1 MKREMLPRLHEGR
14 GWRWVALALLV
25 AAHVQGGLDK
35 AFDFPAAVAEMRH
48 FGLAPATFVAVAT
61 IALEL
66 GASALV
72 LTGWMRWLGALMLAA
87 FTLGATLVANR
98 FWTVPLP
105 ERFMLE
111 NAFFEHLGLVGGLLL
126 VAWIDWQ
133 EIVHRRSIGLTV
145 VRAR

>member
-1 MKREMLPRLHEGR
+1 MMRETIPRLGER
-14 GWRWVALALLV
+14 SGWRWVALHLLV
-25 AAHVQGGLDK
+25 AAYIQGGVDK

-48 FGLAPATFVAVAT
+48 FGLEPAALLVAAT

-72 LTGWMRWLGALMLAA
+72 LMGWMRWLGALMLAL
-87 FTLGATLVANR
+87 FTLGATFVANR
-98 FWTVPLP
+98 FWAVPLP

-111 NAFFEHLGLVGGLLL
+111 NSFFEHLGLVGGFLL

-133 EIVHRRSIGLTV
+133 EVVHRRSMDLTL
-145 VRAR
+145 VRTR